1 MCIKGRLTKMKCCE
15 KCGQELDA
23 NTGLC
28 PKCDK
33 KKTSINPKKFKKR
46 YIIIP
51 VAFLLICTI
60 VLLCFSTCNKI
71 SVPFVSNGFEEG
83 KIEVKHCTYNDVSY
97 KNNELFVKSQL
108 LITPTSDYSY
118 NDIESAVSGY
128 NGKIVGYIEFTNDY
142 QVEFSEMDY
151 DSLNSTMESLEK
163 ELNNTDIM
171 LNRVVYQDEETDKT
185 TIKEFEEKDKNGNWW
200 RDAIRLTEL
209 ESESNNYQ
217 EVKVGIYDTL
227 FDTDNE
233 DLKYAINKTDI
244 WYNNEKEIEVSN
256 GGMHGTNVTG
266 FLAAKKSNDYGIDG
280 VANNVK
286 VFGYAYRGNTPN
298 YHPVSIMDL
307 KYWNAK
313 MLAKGVKVI
322 NISAGNGELLVA
334 AQNGSLRADYA
345 LRQVSESLGKFYRKY
360 IDAGYEFVV
369 VKSSGNEN
377 GYQWIH
383 CTESKDNP
391 YGVKIYDADSDGDI
405 GHYTEIKDVIFEA
418 KYDIWGAITD
428 SKVKNRIIVVGSS
441 SEENTRAY
449 HSVSGERVDLYAPG
463 ERLRE
468 LTSDKPGYGTSYA
481 APMVSGTVA
490 LMWGVNPN
498 IEADKIKYLLVSSAT
513 QLIEDENYQIQPD
526 SDNVVKMYKCLLDVK
541 GAVDRAKTYDKITPQ
556 STENTNVS
564 YLLGIVRIYEDGKIQ
579 YNKEDCKV
587 SIYKNNSEETL
598 YKELSTDEYG
608 EFETDIESG
617 TYIIKAETKDGTY
630 VSDRY
635 IIKIEANDAK
645 YINDI
650 YMYPNKNAQ
659 ISNTSFTCDKYL
671 VEYDN
676 VVYYVDRD
684 GLWRNTGKEE
694 GELLYDCEATN
705 IATNGEVI
713 YYSVYHKDVTA
724 FCKEY
729 NQDMTWH
736 QYDLYSYDLRTSL
749 NSKVTSFNEC
759 GKPICYYNGKIY
771 YTDYND
777 DFNGFVTG
785 LAQSLYSYDLSTGEK
800 EYISDKAG
808 IVIPHGSSI
817 YFRDML
823 ASMDLSSA
831 KIQCLDLTNGKVK
844 QITSDGVSEMV
855 LSEDNLFYTIY
866 TYKTITGSDNHSY
879 TKENC
884 KVHKYNTLDGTDEL
898 IFNEESDS
906 IRIQYVDDEYIYYSS
921 DEPYYNYR
929 LNLTTHEKTYVNSQ
943 KWSRN
948 YTFGVY
954 KLNDSALYY
963 HRTYFYLYELK
974 DDEKEPK
981 ALDDGY
987 RNGAELLTI
996 NNNRI
1001 YFVYD
1006 DSDRDYF
1013 FYRIA
1018 GFDFSTQYSSE

>member
-1 MCIKGRLTKMKCCE
+1 
-15 KCGQELDA
+15 
-23 NTGLC
+23 
-28 PKCDK
+28 
-33 KKTSINPKKFKKR
+33 
-46 YIIIP
+46 
-51 VAFLLICTI
+51 
-60 VLLCFSTCNKI
+60 
-71 SVPFVSNGFEEG
+71 
-83 KIEVKHCTYNDVSY
+83 
-97 KNNELFVKSQL
+97 
-108 LITPTSDYSY
+108 
-118 NDIESAVSGY
+118 
-128 NGKIVGYIEFTNDY
+128 
-142 QVEFSEMDY
+142 
-151 DSLNSTMESLEK
+151 
-163 ELNNTDIM
+163 
-171 LNRVVYQDEETDKT
+171 
-185 TIKEFEEKDKNGNWW
+185 
-200 RDAIRLTEL
+200 
-209 ESESNNYQ
+209 
-217 EVKVGIYDTL
+217 
-227 FDTDNE
+227 
-233 DLKYAINKTDI
+233 
-244 WYNNEKEIEVSN
+244 
-256 GGMHGTNVTG
+256 
-266 FLAAKKSNDYGIDG
+266 
-280 VANNVK
+280 
-286 VFGYAYRGNTPN
+286 
-298 YHPVSIMDL
+298 
-307 KYWNAK
+307 
-313 MLAKGVKVI
+313 
-322 NISAGNGELLVA
+322 
-334 AQNGSLRADYA
+334 
-345 LRQVSESLGKFYRKY
+345 
-360 IDAGYEFVV
+360 
-369 VKSSGNEN
+369 
-377 GYQWIH
+377 
-383 CTESKDNP
+383 
-391 YGVKIYDADSDGDI
+391 
-405 GHYTEIKDVIFEA
+405 
-418 KYDIWGAITD
+418 
-428 SKVKNRIIVVGSS
+428 
-441 SEENTRAY
+441 
-449 HSVSGERVDLYAPG
+449 
-463 ERLRE
+463 
-468 LTSDKPGYGTSYA
+468 
-481 APMVSGTVA
+481 
-490 LMWGVNPN
+490 
-498 IEADKIKYLLVSSAT
+498 
-513 QLIEDENYQIQPD
+513 
-526 SDNVVKMYKCLLDVK
+526 MYKCLLDVK

-831 KIQCLDLTNGKVK
+831 QIQCLDLTNGKVK

-1018 GFDFSTQYSSE
+1018 GFDFSTQYSPE

>member
-1 MCIKGRLTKMKCCE
+1 MK
-15 KCGQELDA
+15 
-23 NTGLC
+23 N
-28 PKCDK
+28 K
-33 KKTSINPKKFKKR
+33 KK
-46 YIIIP
+46 IIIIL
-51 VAFLLICTI
+51 VAILL
-60 VLLCFSTCNKI
+60 VLGI
-71 SVPFVSNGFEEG
+71 GVPFVSNGFEEG
-83 KIEVKHCTYNDVSY
+83 KIEVKHCTYDDVSY
-97 KNNELFVKSQL
+97 ENNELFVKSQL

-151 DSLNSTMESLEK
+151 DSLNSTTESLEK
-163 ELNNTDIM
+163 ELSNTDIM

-185 TIKEFEEKDKNGNWW
+185 PLKEFEEKDKNGNWW

-233 DLKYAINKTDI
+233 DLKFALNKNDI
-244 WYNNEKEIEVSN
+244 WYNNEKEIEVSD
-256 GGMHGTNVTG
+256 GGTHGTNVTG
-266 FLAAKKSNDYGIDG
+266 FLAAKKNNDYGIDG

-322 NISAGNGELLVA
+322 NISAGNGDLLVA

-391 YGVKIYDADSDGDI
+391 YGVKVYDADSDGDI

-428 SKVKNRIIVVGSS
+428 SKVKNRIIIVGSS

-468 LTSDKPGYGTSYA
+468 LTSDKPGYGTSYS
-481 APMVSGTVA
+481 APMVAGTVA

-513 QLIEDENYQIQPD
+513 QPIEDENYQIQPD

-650 YMYPNKNAQ
+650 YMYPNKNGQ

-671 VEYDN
+671 VEYN
-676 VVYYVDRD
+676 EVLYGVDKY
-684 GLWRNTGKEE
+684 GLWKNEGGNTKDY
-694 GELLYDCEATN
+694 LANCSATN
-705 IATNGEVI
+705 IATDGQVI
-713 YYSVYHKDVTA
+713 YYSARNENSGESSY
-724 FCKEY
+724 
-729 NQDMTWH
+729 
-736 QYDLYSYDLRTSL
+736 QYDLHKYDLET
-749 NSKVTSFNEC
+749 KKDEKITSFVEC
-759 GKPICYYNGKIY
+759 GVPICAKDEMIY
-771 YTDYND
+771 YTDFSANYKGQALAHSLCSYN
-777 DFNGFVTG
+777 T
-785 LAQSLYSYDLSTGEK
+785 STGEK
-800 EYISDKAG
+800 KYIRDGAQIVTSYNDKIFYRDLMATVVTTPDSDSCKINCYDISTGKTSTISDGGVMNFKVISDKLYYSILYQDNLSTIKICSYDISSGKTDTLFEKSGNSLNVQDFDNQYAIYTSG
-808 IVIPHGSSI
+808 FSDSTTFFRVNLNSGKEDKISISSLDGYLPHKAM
-817 YFRDML
+817 RDKERTVL
-823 ASMDLSSA
+823 YTDYSGGNVYTIDDKGA
-831 KIQCLDLTNGKVK
+831 KIENSAGSYKWETLLAINGETAFAVAC
-844 QITSDGVSEMV
+844 
-855 LSEDNLFYTIY
+855 DNDDFTGEHSGE
-866 TYKTITGSDNHSY
+866 TMFVDPTGSG
-879 TKENC
+879 ENST
-884 KVHKYNTLDGTDEL
+884 Y
-898 IFNEESDS
+898 
-906 IRIQYVDDEYIYYSS
+906 YEYYICCGRVS
-921 DEPYYNYR
+921 
-929 LNLTTHEKTYVNSQ
+929 
-943 KWSRN
+943 
-948 YTFGVY
+948 
-954 KLNDSALYY
+954 
-963 HRTYFYLYELK
+963 
-974 DDEKEPK
+974 
-981 ALDDGY
+981 
-987 RNGAELLTI
+987 
-996 NNNRI
+996 
-1001 YFVYD
+1001 
-1006 DSDRDYF
+1006 
-1013 FYRIA
+1013 
-1018 GFDFSTQYSSE
+1018 